1 MNESTVSRRDK
12 WETVDQSVRYNRV
25 SMDEQ
30 GKDDLADELTD
41 ESDGIT
47 FDWTSVLVIRLD
59 KRLDKS
65 IPDLTYEC
73 VIEKNS

>member
-1 MNESTVSRRDK
+1 
-12 WETVDQSVRYNRV
+12 
-25 SMDEQ
+25 MDEQ

-47 FDWTSVLVIRLD
+47 FDWTSVFVIRLD

-73 VIEKNS
+73 VIEKNSWRVV